1 MSTWMGSTV
10 AAVWARSGAYNQPDE
25 CSDHDEHPHDDG
37 EADLDA
43 YIARLATAAPPLSV
57 LIGDGFGTWQALVPE
72 PNGETVVVRHT
83 LGELLDR
90 LTELLVEGGG

>member
-1 MSTWMGSTV
+1 MFR
-10 AAVWARSGAYNQPDE
+10 A
-25 CSDHDEHPHDDG
+25 EHPG
-37 EADLDA
+37 
-43 YIARLATAAPPLSV
+43 V